1 MVTGT
6 VQHEIK
12 KQESRFLGAS
22 LAPMAGSLVAHVAS
36 SLVKVVFGKRSHDNR
51 NKIYGS

>member
-1 MVTGT
+1 MVTRT
-6 VQHEIK
+6 VQYEIK
-12 KQESRFLGAS
+12 KQESRFLGAL
-22 LAPMAGSLVAHVAS
+22 LAPMAG